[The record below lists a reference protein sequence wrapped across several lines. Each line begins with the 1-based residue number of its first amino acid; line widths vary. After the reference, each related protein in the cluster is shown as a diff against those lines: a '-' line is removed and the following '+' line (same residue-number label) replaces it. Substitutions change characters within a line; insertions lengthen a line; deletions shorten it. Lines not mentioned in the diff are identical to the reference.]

1 MEMRILLTLFLPLL
15 LVGCPSDKAPSSKKA
30 DQTTPMPSSQPG
42 SPSTEFVDFPGTW
55 TTTGEQGQI
64 FDLVIFPNG
73 QVVTNWT
80 KSTGGARGQRGLWR
94 QENGRL
100 IALSDDGWT
109 DMIEAVEGGFYHK
122 GFSPGTPL
130 HGTPTNQAAASR
142 VEGPQAVFVG
152 VWRMNKE
159 PDGSYQYMA
168 LQSNGR
174 ALSTINGG
182 TEGKWEKTEKGALCT
197 WPDGWTD
204 LIERS
209 SEGWQKRS
217 WVGTE
222 TGTTADLSTATRVG
236 EIRFEITP

>member
-1 MEMRILLTLFLPLL
+1 MRILLALFVPLL
-15 LVGCPSDKAPSSKKA
+15 LVGCPSGQAPPSQKA
-30 DQTTPMPSSQPG
+30 DQTTPLPAPRPG
-42 SPSTEFVDFPGTW
+42 APPKEFVEFPGTW
-55 TTTGEQGQI
+55 TTTDEQGQV
-64 FDLVIFPNG
+64 FDIVLFPNG
-73 QVVTNWT
+73 QAVTNWT
-80 KSTGGARGQRGLWR
+80 KGPSGARGGRGLWR

-109 DMIEAVEGGFYHK
+109 DVIETVAGGFYHT

-130 HGTPTNQAAASR
+130 SGTPTNQAAASR
-142 VEGPQAVFVG
+142 MEGPQAIFVG

-159 PDGSYQYMA
+159 PDGSYQYIA

-197 WPDGWTD
+197 WPDGWAD
-204 LIERS
+204 RIEHS

-217 WVGTE
+217 WVGAE

-236 EIRFEITP
+236 EIRYEITP